1 MENDLSNES
10 NQYKNLAENI
20 EISKKGLF
28 RYIIKAK
35 VNGNPNLEDSDS
47 VSTHKNSAD
56 SLNSLNSSPEKEI
69 PFSDR
74 SNNPNSKINFT
85 NIYLEE
91 TKKRKDNFGREIKK
105 GGKHKIAF
113 ADDLDLIKSL
123 TPENNR
129 ENNFRK
135 YMRNKN
141 YSSEKNLKK
150 IFSNEKANKRSNSFS
165 NDRNKMMKN
174 LYNISK
180 VKTKSKKKFN
190 ESLVHIIKVEKF
202 KEENKLNTF
211 SFKNR
216 NPMAE
221 EENVSC
227 SCYCS
232 IW

>member
-56 SLNSLNSSPEKEI
+56 SLNSLNSNPEKEI

-74 SNNPNSKINFT
+74 SNNQNSKINFT

-113 ADDLDLIKSL
+113 ADELDIIKSF
-123 TPENNR
+123 TQDTNGEK
-129 ENNFRK
+129 NFRK

-150 IFSNEKANKRSNSFS
+150 IFSNEKAIKRSNSLS

-174 LYNISK
+174 LYNIFK

-190 ESLVHIIKVEKF
+190 KSLVHIIKVEKF

-216 NPMAE
+216 NSMAE

-227 SCYCS
+227 SCYCL
-232 IW
+232 IL

>member
-10 NQYKNLAENI
+10 NQYINLAEKI
-20 EISKKGLF
+20 KISQKGLF
-28 RYIIKAK
+28 KHIIKAK
-35 VNGNPNLEDSDS
+35 VIRDPNLEDSDS
-47 VSTHKNSAD
+47 LSTHKNSAD
-56 SLNSLNSSPEKEI
+56 SLNSLNSNPEKEI

-74 SNNPNSKINFT
+74 SNNRNSKINFT

-113 ADDLDLIKSL
+113 ADDLVLIKSF

-129 ENNFRK
+129 ENIFRK

-150 IFSNEKANKRSNSFS
+150 IFLNEKVIKRSNSFS

-190 ESLVHIIKVEKF
+190 ESFVHIIKVEKF

-216 NPMAE
+216 NSMAE

>member
-10 NQYKNLAENI
+10 NQYIMLAENF

-28 RYIIKAK
+28 KHTIKAK
-35 VNGNPNLEDSDS
+35 INRDPNLDDSDS
-47 VSTHKNSAD
+47 ISTHKNSAD
-56 SLNSLNSSPEKEI
+56 SLNSLNSNPEKEI

-74 SNNPNSKINFT
+74 SNNQNSKINFT

-113 ADDLDLIKSL
+113 ADELDIIKSF
-123 TPENNR
+123 TQDTNGEK
-129 ENNFRK
+129 NFRK

-150 IFSNEKANKRSNSFS
+150 IFSNEKAIKRSNSLS

-174 LYNISK
+174 LYNIFK

-190 ESLVHIIKVEKF
+190 KSLVHIIKVEKF

-216 NPMAE
+216 NFMAE

-227 SCYCS
+227 SCYCL
-232 IW
+232 IL